1 MKVIVKILA
10 VVALV
15 ACVVTLFS
23 ACGNDEADDEDFCVT
38 YKGVDIIPGKAA
50 DEVLNKLGTPKD
62 KQYYGNCGGKGE
74 VYEYEYNGFVL
85 KILTA
90 NNKNTID
97 QIDFTDDTV
106 STSKG
111 ICIGNTS
118 DEVVKAH
125 GNPTEQTD
133 SLIVY
138 KKGSLSLQFTI
149 KSGAVTGIS
158 YYNITE

>member
-10 VVALV
+10 VAALV

-23 ACGNDEADDEDFCVT
+23 ACGNDEEEDFCVK
-38 YKGVDIIPGKAA
+38 YKGVDIIPGSVA

-74 VYEYEYNGFVL
+74 VYEYEYSGLLLKVL
-85 KILTA
+85 IA
-90 NNKNTID
+90 DNKSTIE

-106 STSKG
+106 TTSKG
-111 ICIGNTS
+111 ICIGSTS

-125 GNPTEQTD
+125 GNPTKQTEG
-133 SLIVY
+133 LIVY
-138 KKGSLSLQFTI
+138 EKGALSLQFTI
-149 KSGAVTGIS
+149 SSGAVTGIS
-158 YYNITE
+158 YYNVTK